1 MLKLILTTFLLKQV
15 LTAPQPQ
22 STRTEEDDEVVAPV
36 ILTKFH
42 VNSTIRFRYSR
53 TEVMAYYKNPGIKSN
68 KAVFNMV
75 IPQSA
80 FISNFSMIIK
90 DEEFTAEVKEKE
102 EA

>member
-1 MLKLILTTFLLKQV
+1 MLQLILILLVQQV
-15 LTAPQPQ
+15 LSAPQPQ
-22 STRTEEDDEVVAPV
+22 STSTEEEEVVAPV

-53 TEVMAYYKNPGIKSN
+53 TEVMAYYKNPGTKAN

-80 FISNFSMIIK
+80 FISNFSMIIN
-90 DEEFTAEVKEKE
+90 DEEFLAEVK
-102 EA
+102 